1 MRPIYVCGLAATLLL
16 SSCTSAHP
24 DLAQARQSLKD
35 YGLARCILAAMPQA
49 SDMYSDFSAASH
61 ALHFMGRGFHQIK
74 QDEDTLEVTHDP
86 YQLID
91 TFVRQAYPESLTHTK
106 AKGEN
111 VFLSCL
117 AVYHLEEYDRLVR
130 AQDDHIDL
138 TR

>member
-1 MRPIYVCGLAATLLL
+1 MRPLYVCGLAATLLL

-49 SDMYSDFSAASH
+49 SDMHSDFSAASH

-130 AQDDHIDL
+130 AQDEHIDL